1 MRANLRE
8 VMCMEEKKPVKKAIS
23 EENLKRLF
31 AYIDSIQFGT
41 VTLIIQNGE
50 VVQIEKM
57 EKFKLR

>member
-1 MRANLRE
+1 
-8 VMCMEEKKPVKKAIS
+8 MEEKKPIKNAIS
-23 EENLKRLF
+23 EEHLKRLF
-31 AYIDSIQFGT
+31 TYIESIQYGT

>member
-1 MRANLRE
+1 MGG
-8 VMCMEEKKPVKKAIS
+8 VDMEEKIQTIRKKSIS
-23 EENLKRLF
+23 DENLKRLF
-31 AYIDSIQFGT
+31 TYVESVQFGT

>member
-1 MRANLRE
+1 
-8 VMCMEEKKPVKKAIS
+8 MEEKKPAKKAIS
-23 EENLKRLF
+23 EDNLKRLF
-31 AYIDSIQFGT
+31 TYIESIQFGT